1 MMRGAK
7 LLIVPTTNSMD
18 TDKKRTEN
26 NKFFQNIIKQ
36 ESL

>member
-1 MMRGAK
+1 MTRGAK

-26 NKFFQNIIKQ
+26 KFFQNIIKQ